1 MDTKVDQTA
10 GLAPIVQFISETSTP
25 MSNPKEYESPPTS
38 GLGEDS
44 TPSSPMSSHY
54 SLGSTID
61 DKEKKPSSLMITD
74 NPCYEV
80 KFALDDK
87 DSIISSPE
95 SSDED
100 DFDEIVIKKPKIPDG
115 GWGWMVVLA
124 SLIISMIADGISF
137 SFGLLYIEFLHEFN
151 ESKSKTAWIGS
162 LFMAG
167 KKHFLFNFIFL
178 MD

>member
-1 MDTKVDQTA
+1 MDTKIDQIA
-10 GLAPIVQFISETSTP
+10 GLAPTVHFISESNTP
-25 MSNPKEYESPPTS
+25 VSNQKEYDSPPTS
-38 GLGEDS
+38 GIGEDS
-44 TPSSPMSSHY
+44 TPSSPSSSHY
-54 SLGSTID
+54 SLDSTID
-61 DKEKKPSSLMITD
+61 KELKKNSSLEIYEPP
-74 NPCYEV
+74 NEV

-100 DFDEIVIKKPKIPDG
+100 EDEDDLKKPKIPDG
-115 GWGWMVVLA
+115 GWGWVVVFS

-137 SFGLLYIEFLHEFN
+137 SFGLLYIEFLNEFN

-167 KKHFLFNFIFL
+167 K
-178 MD
+178 